1 LASRFNHQLI
11 AALHNARGT
20 AEICGKKFGPAFGCR
35 SRVVVVAQTR
45 RPSIVKRRRES
56 SNPRTDGWSTVQR
69 LFLRDVLRADF
80 RFALRTGFF
89 RAVIRPRVL
98 PSRPI
103 IDFMTA

>member
-1 LASRFNHQLI
+1 MPEGLLKFAGKNLARHSGAGHESSSWRRR
-11 AALHNARGT
+11 AARARH
-20 AEICGKKFGPAFGCR
+20 
-35 SRVVVVAQTR
+35 
-45 RPSIVKRRRES
+45 VKRRRES

-80 RFALRTGFF
+80 RFVLRTGFF

>member
-1 LASRFNHQLI
+1 
-11 AALHNARGT
+11 
-20 AEICGKKFGPAFGCR
+20 
-35 SRVVVVAQTR
+35 
-45 RPSIVKRRRES
+45 
-56 SNPRTDGWSTVQR
+56 
-69 LFLRDVLRADF
+69 LRADF